1 MVCIK
6 DIAYDKPSLHLP
18 NCYAVYYKHNVI
30 RKDLQRKN
38 VVNNVD
44 MSSLMAPWHNGPY
57 KNTQNNTKTRR
68 TPRRNRHSEKN
79 YEYLFVFFFINQIVC
94 LKIIFLKA
102 NGYCLLHF
110 ITNVQWHVWVC
121 ISANVAMVKRS
132 VP

>member
-30 RKDLQRKN
+30 QRKN

-68 TPRRNRHSEKN
+68 TPRRNRHSEKTTSIC
-79 YEYLFVFFFINQIVC
+79 LCFFINQIVC
-94 LKIIFLKA
+94 LKIIVLKA